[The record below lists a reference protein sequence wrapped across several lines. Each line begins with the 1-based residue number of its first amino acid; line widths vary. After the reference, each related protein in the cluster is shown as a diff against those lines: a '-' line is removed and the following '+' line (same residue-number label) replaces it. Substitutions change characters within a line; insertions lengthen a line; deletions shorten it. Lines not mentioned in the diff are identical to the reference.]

1 MINERAKKKEERE
14 STLAKDVV
22 MPALGMAQETGT
34 LIQWLKTA
42 GDQVTRGEPLMEIET
57 DKATVEI
64 EAPASG
70 VLASVTAQAGDV
82 IPVGQRIALIL
93 APGEKEPQ
101 AERST
106 GTVEAQPTSAA
117 SPRSESKPMPVT
129 ATPVA
134 ARLAAEHNLDLTQ
147 IKPQGG
153 QVRKEDVLAFL
164 NGNGKGMKEESPSLQ
179 PSSFSLPPSRVLA
192 SPKARRLA
200 QEQELDLKTISG
212 SGPDGAVL
220 AADVLSFA
228 ERTISIGAVATEV
241 REAETLT
248 TSKMWRVM
256 AERLSQ
262 AWKDIPHFYLI
273 REVNASRLVA
283 WREKVQANSA
293 EKITYT
299 DLLVKLTAAALRQYP
314 RLNAAWQKQN
324 IVLNSEI
331 NIGLAVA
338 VEEGLLVP
346 VIHHADELSLTQIAA
361 RRSELVA
368 RAQVGKLALDDLSG
382 GTFTISNLG
391 MYGVDAFN
399 AIVNPPQAAILA
411 VSRIADRVVPVNGQP
426 AVQPMVTFCLSCDH
440 RVVDGARAAQ
450 FLQARADI
458 VEEPLLLL
466 N

>member
-1 MINERAKKKEERE
+1 
-14 STLAKDVV
+14 

-34 LIQWLKTA
+34 LIQWLKAA
-42 GDQVTRGEPLMEIET
+42 GDQVTKGEPLMEVET

-70 VLASVTAQAGDV
+70 ILVSVTAQAGDV

-93 APGEKEPQ
+93 APGE
-101 AERST
+101 T
-106 GTVEAQPTSAA
+106 GSALPAQP
-117 SPRSESKPMPVT
+117 SPAPAHPSESTLTRVT

-134 ARLAAEHNLDLTQ
+134 ARLAAQHNLDITQ
-147 IKPQGG
+147 VKPQGG
-153 QVRKEDVLAFL
+153 QVRKEDVLAFIKDEGGRRKDEGQL
-164 NGNGKGMKEESPSLQ
+164 SA
-179 PSSFSLPPSRVLA
+179 FSVQPSRVLA

-200 QEQELDLKTISG
+200 QERGLDLKTLSG

-220 AADVLSFA
+220 AADILSLRA
-228 ERTISIGAVATEV
+228 ERSAVEAPT
-241 REAETLT
+241 AETIT
-248 TSKMWRVM
+248 VTRTWRVM
-256 AERLSQ
+256 VDRLSQ
-262 AWKDIPHFYLI
+262 AWTTIPHFYLI
-273 REVNASRLVA
+273 REVNASRLVT
-283 WREKVQANSA
+283 WREKLQNTSP

-314 RLNAAWQKQN
+314 RLNASWQKEN
-324 IVLNSEI
+324 ILLNSEI

-338 VEEGLLVP
+338 VEDGLVVP
-346 VIHHADELSLTQIAA
+346 VIHHADELNLTQLAA

-368 RAQVGKLALDDLSG
+368 RAQAGKFSLDDLSG

-411 VSRIADRVVPVNGQP
+411 VSRIADRVVAVRGQP
-426 AVQPMVTFCLSCDH
+426 AVQPMVTFSLSCDH
-440 RVVDGARAAQ
+440 RVVDGARGAE
-450 FLQARADI
+450 FLQALADL
-458 VEEPLLLL
+458 VEEPLQLL

>member
-1 MINERAKKKEERE
+1 
-14 STLAKDVV
+14 LAKDVV

-34 LIQWLKTA
+34 LIQWLKAA
-42 GDQVTRGEPLMEIET
+42 GDQVTKGEPLMEIET

-70 VLASVTAQAGDV
+70 ILASVTAQAGDV

-93 APGEKEPQ
+93 AAGEAESTLPSQPLPAPIPQ
-101 AERST
+101 SGST
-106 GTVEAQPTSAA
+106 LT
-117 SPRSESKPMPVT
+117 PVT

-134 ARLAAEHNLDLTQ
+134 ARLAAEHNLDLAR

-153 QVRKEDVLAFL
+153 QVRKEDVLVFI
-164 NGNGKGMKEESPSLQ
+164 KEEGGRRKAEGQLSA
-179 PSSFSLPPSRVLA
+179 FSVQPSRVLA

-200 QEQELDLKTISG
+200 QERGLDLKTLSG

-220 AADVLSFA
+220 AADILSLRA
-228 ERTISIGAVATEV
+228 PEEHRDYSERSAVEAPMPETITVT
-241 REAETLT
+241 RT
-248 TSKMWRVM
+248 WRVM
-256 AERLSQ
+256 VERLSQ
-262 AWKDIPHFYLI
+262 AWATIPHFYLI

-283 WREKVQANSA
+283 WREKIQTNSA

-314 RLNAAWQKQN
+314 RLNASWQKEN
-324 IVLNSEI
+324 ILLNSEV

-338 VEEGLLVP
+338 IEDGLVVP
-346 VIHHADELSLTQIAA
+346 VIHHADKLNLTQLAT

-368 RAQVGKLALDDLSG
+368 RAQAGKLSLDDLSG

-426 AVQPMVTFCLSCDH
+426 AVQPMITFSLSCDH
-440 RVVDGARAAQ
+440 RVVDGARGAQ
-450 FLQARADI
+450 FLQALADL
-458 VEEPLLLL
+458 VEEPLQLL

>member
-1 MINERAKKKEERE
+1 M
-14 STLAKDVV
+14 AKDVV

-34 LIQWLKTA
+34 LIQWLKAA
-42 GDQVTRGEPLMEIET
+42 GDQVTKGEPLMEIET

-70 VLASVTAQAGDV
+70 ILASVTAQAGDV
-82 IPVGQRIALIL
+82 VPVGQRIALIL
-93 APGEKEPQ
+93 APGEKESALP
-101 AERST
+101 
-106 GTVEAQPTSAA
+106 AQQTPTS
-117 SPRSESKPMPVT
+117 SPQSESRLTPVT

-134 ARLAAEHNLDLTQ
+134 ARLAAEHNLDITQ

-164 NGNGKGMKEESPSLQ
+164 KDEGGRRKDESRDVAAVH
-179 PSSFSLPPSRVLA
+179 PSSFVIHPSKVLA

-200 QEQELDLKTISG
+200 QERGLELETLSG

-220 AADVLSFA
+220 AADVLSFRA
-228 ERTISIGAVATEV
+228 SRAVEAREV
-241 REAETLT
+241 ETLPV
-248 TSKMWRVM
+248 SKMWRVM
-256 AERLSQ
+256 VERLSQ
-262 AWKDIPHFYLI
+262 AWKDIPHFYLL

-283 WREKVQANSA
+283 WREKIQATST

-299 DLLVKLTAAALRQYP
+299 DLLVKLTAATLRQYP
-314 RLNAAWQKQN
+314 RLNASWQKEN
-324 IVLNSEI
+324 ILLNSEI

-338 VEEGLLVP
+338 VDDGLIVP
-346 VIHHADELSLTQIAA
+346 VIHHADELRLAQIAV

-368 RAQVGKLALDDLSG
+368 RAQAGKLALDDLSG

-411 VSRIADRVVPVNGQP
+411 VSRIADRVVPLNGQP
-426 AVQPMVTFCLSCDH
+426 AVQPMVTFSLSCDH

-450 FLQARADI
+450 FLQALADL
-458 VEEPLLLL
+458 VEEPLQLL